1 MGVSKEY
8 RKGLKYRVASARC
21 KTLEALLSVKFKEE
35 LGMSET
41 EARLLGDRIGKWV
54 YLRPDIRGPNQIIF
68 GASRGKDSFTRR
80 YNSIKEI
87 KLTAYDIEDLDLELE
102 FGLYTFQTA
111 RLLRMVEEAY
121 SQDSL
126 LSAKQLTL
134 LLTITPTALRK
145 KIKNLKDEDIFVPI
159 KGMGIDDRKKHSL
172 FRSTWALLKYF
183 QDASLAE
190 IRKKAGI
197 TKERFRNICCFFIEI
212 VKKGMPAEDE
222 EELQWIQLAKK
233 IPKAKLD
240 ELKTAT
246 SPLRRALNWNDF
258 STVLKKDFNLSPI
271 KLAAIKEEVDDII
284 SSLNQK
290 RGPGDVIY
298 WAISAGE
305 PAGKPLDEARLT
317 ATTLT
322 LYDPADMPGKDT
334 NRDINRVSD
343 IKFKKA
349 IRLAGQAK
357 ACGAYLTYADLG
369 YLLGIHYQAIS
380 RQVKTNPC
388 VVVPLRGQS
397 CDIGQGLTHRKKII
411 ALYLEMHTETEIA
424 SRTGHSYE
432 SIENYINEFA
442 NIYVLYSRGMPLAL
456 IRRVT
461 GRSTRLVSAYI
472 DLIKQYQGPEYA
484 FRFSHL
490 KQIFKMH
497 NLKKNE
503 Q

>member
-1 MGVSKEY
+1 MGMSKEY

-21 KTLEALLSVKFKEE
+21 KTLEALFSVKFKEE
-35 LGMSET
+35 LGMSQT

-68 GASRGKDSFTRR
+68 EASSGKGSFARR
-80 YNSIKEI
+80 YNYVKEI
-87 KLTAYDIEDLDLELE
+87 TLTAYDIEDLDLEIE
-102 FGLYTFQTA
+102 FGLYAFQTA

-134 LLTITPTALRK
+134 LLTVTPTALRK
-145 KIKNLKDEDIFVPI
+145 KIKSLKDEGIFVPI
-159 KGMGIDDRKKHSL
+159 KGMGKKDRKKQNL
-172 FRSTWALLKYF
+172 FRSTWALSKYF
-183 QDASLAE
+183 QDISLAE
-190 IRKKAGI
+190 IRKKAGLS
-197 TKERFRNICCFFIEI
+197 KERFRNICSSFVEI
-212 VKKGMPAEDE
+212 VKKDMPAEDE
-222 EELQWIQLAKK
+222 EELQWTQLAKK
-233 IPKAKLD
+233 KSKAKLG
-240 ELKTAT
+240 ELKTAI
-246 SPLRRALNWNDF
+246 SPLRKTLDWDDF
-258 STVLKKDFNLSPI
+258 STILKKDFNLSPI
-271 KLAAIKEEVDDII
+271 KLAAIKEEAESII

-298 WAISAGE
+298 WAVSAGE
-305 PAGKPLDEARLT
+305 PAGKPLSQAKLVP
-317 ATTLT
+317 TTLT
-322 LYDPADMPGKDT
+322 LYSPADMPDKDT

-349 IRLAGQAK
+349 IRLAAQAK
-357 ACGAYLTYADLG
+357 AAGAYLTYADLG
-369 YLLGIHYQAIS
+369 YLLGIHSQAIS
-380 RQVKTNPC
+380 RLIKSCPS

-397 CDIGQGLTHRKKII
+397 CDIGQGITHRKKII
-411 ALYLEMHTETEIA
+411 SLYLEMHTETEIA

-442 NIYVLYSRGMPLAL
+442 NVYVLYSKGMPPAL

-461 GRSTRLVSAYI
+461 GRSTRLISAYI
-472 DLIKQYQGPEYA
+472 ELVEQYQEPEYA
-484 FRFSHL
+484 FRFAHL
-490 KQIFKMH
+490 KQIFKTH

>member
-1 MGVSKEY
+1 MGLSKEY

-21 KTLEALLSVKFKEE
+21 KTLEALFSVKFRNE

-41 EARLLGDRIGKWV
+41 EARLLGDRIGKWI
-54 YLRPDIRGPNQIIF
+54 LSRPDIRGPNQIIF
-68 GASRGKDSFTRR
+68 EASRGEASFARR

-102 FGLYTFQTA
+102 FGLYAFQTA

-145 KIKNLKDEDIFVPI
+145 KIKSLREGGIFVPI
-159 KGMGIDDRKKHSL
+159 KGMGKNDRKRHSL
-172 FRSTWALLKYF
+172 FRSTWALSKYF
-183 QDASLAE
+183 QDTSLAD
-190 IRKKAGI
+190 IRKKAGL
-197 TKERFRNICCFFIEI
+197 TKERFRNICCSFVEI
-212 VKKGMPAEDE
+212 AKKGLPATDE
-222 EELQWIQLAKK
+222 EERQCLNLAKK

-240 ELKTAT
+240 ELKTQT
-246 SPLRRALNWNDF
+246 SSLRGALNWDDF
-258 STVLKKDFNLSPI
+258 STILKKDFNLSPI
-271 KLAAIKEEVDDII
+271 KLVAIKEEVDEII
-284 SSLNQK
+284 SSLTQK

-298 WAISAGE
+298 WAVSAGE
-305 PAGKPLDEARLT
+305 PAGKPLDEAKLIAT
-317 ATTLT
+317 ALT
-322 LYDPADMPGKDT
+322 LYDPLDMPGKDT

-349 IRLAGQAK
+349 VRLSTQAK

-369 YLLGIHYQAIS
+369 YLLGIHSEAIS
-380 RQVKTNPC
+380 RLIKASPG

-411 ALYLEMHTETEIA
+411 CLYLEMHTETEIV

-442 NIYVLYSRGMPLAL
+442 NVYVLYSKGMPLAL

-461 GRSTRLVSAYI
+461 GRSTRLISAYI
-472 DLIKQYQGPEYA
+472 ELIEQYQGPEYA

>member
-1 MGVSKEY
+1 MGVSKQY
-8 RKGLKYRVASARC
+8 RKGLKYRVVSARC
-21 KTLEALLSVKFKEE
+21 KTLEALFSVKFKDE
-35 LGMSET
+35 LGMSQT

-54 YLRPDIRGPNQIIF
+54 YLRDDIRGPNQIIF
-68 GASRGKDSFTRR
+68 EASIGKGSFARR
-80 YNSIKEI
+80 YNYVKEI
-87 KLTAYDIEDLDLELE
+87 TLTAYDIEDLDLEIE
-102 FGLYTFQTA
+102 FGLSTFKTA

-134 LLTITPTALRK
+134 LLTVTPTALRK
-145 KIKNLKDEDIFVPI
+145 KIKSLKDEGIFVPI
-159 KGMGIDDRKKHSL
+159 KGMGIDDRKRESL
-172 FRSTWALLKYF
+172 FRSTWALSKYF
-183 QDASLAE
+183 QDISLAE
-190 IRKKAGI
+190 IRKKAGLS
-197 TKERFRNICCFFIEI
+197 KERFRNICSSFVEI
-212 VKKGMPAEDE
+212 VKKNLPTTDE
-222 EELQWIQLAKK
+222 EELQWTQLVKK
-233 IPKAKLD
+233 IPEVKLD
-240 ELKTAT
+240 ELKVTT
-246 SPLRRALNWNDF
+246 IPLRGALDWDDF
-258 STVLKKDFNLSPI
+258 SIVLKKDFNLSPI
-271 KLAAIKEEVDDII
+271 KLTAIKEEVEEVV
-284 SSLNQK
+284 SCLVQK

-298 WAISAGE
+298 WAVSAGE
-305 PAGKPLDEARLT
+305 PAGKPLSQARLV

-322 LYDPADMPGKDT
+322 LYDPADMPDKDT

-357 ACGAYLTYADLG
+357 AAGAYLTYADLG
-369 YLLGIHYQAIS
+369 YLLGIHSGAIS
-380 RQVKTNPC
+380 RLINASPD

-397 CDIGQGLTHRKKII
+397 CDIGQGITHRKKII
-411 ALYLEMHTETEIA
+411 GLYLEMHTETEIA
-424 SRTGHSYE
+424 SATGHSYE

-442 NIYVLYSRGMPLAL
+442 NIYVLYSKGMPLAL

-472 DLIKQYQGPEYA
+472 ELIEKYQSPDYA

-490 KQIFKMH
+490 KQVFKLH

>member
-21 KTLEALLSVKFKEE
+21 KTLEALLSIKFRDE

-41 EARLLGDRIGKWV
+41 EARLLGNRIGKWV

-68 GASRGKDSFTRR
+68 EASKGRASFARR
-80 YNSIKEI
+80 YNSTNEI
-87 KLTAYDIEDLDLELE
+87 KLTAYDIEDLDLALE
-102 FGLYTFQTA
+102 FGLYAFQTA

-145 KIKNLKDEDIFVPI
+145 KIKSLKDEGIFVPI
-159 KGMGIDDRKKHSL
+159 KGMGKEDRKRQSL
-172 FRSTWALLKYF
+172 FRSTWALSKYL
-183 QDASLAE
+183 QDTALAD
-190 IRKKAGI
+190 IRKKAGL
-197 TKERFRNICCFFIEI
+197 TKERFRNIYCSFIEI
-212 VKKGMPAEDE
+212 AKGGVPVEDE
-222 EELQWIQLAKK
+222 EDLQWLNLVKT
-233 IPKAKLD
+233 IPRTKLD
-240 ELKTAT
+240 ELKTIT
-246 SPLRRALNWNDF
+246 SPLRGALGWNEF
-258 STVLKKDFNLSPI
+258 SATLKRDFNFSPI
-271 KLAAIKEEVDDII
+271 KLVAIKEEVDQII
-284 SSLNQK
+284 SSLTQK
-290 RGPGDVIY
+290 RRPGDVIY
-298 WAISAGE
+298 WAVSAGE
-305 PAGKPLDEARLT
+305 PAGKPLEEAKLV

-322 LYDPADMPGKDT
+322 FYDPLDMPGKDT

-349 IRLAGQAK
+349 VRLAAQAK
-357 ACGAYLTYADLG
+357 AAGAYLTYADLG
-369 YLLGIHYQAIS
+369 YLLGIHSEAIS
-380 RQVKTNPC
+380 RLIKANPS

-397 CDIGQGLTHRKKII
+397 CDIGQGITHRKKII
-411 ALYLEMHTETEIA
+411 SLYLEMHTETEIA

-442 NIYVLYSRGMPLAL
+442 NVYVLYSRGMPLAL

-472 DLIKQYQGPEYA
+472 ELIEQYQGPDYA
-484 FRFSHL
+484 FRFAHL
-490 KQIFKMH
+490 KQIFKMY

>member
-21 KTLEALLSVKFKEE
+21 KTLEALFSVKFREE

-41 EARLLGDRIGKWV
+41 EARLLGDRIGKWI

-68 GASRGKDSFTRR
+68 EASRGKDSFARR

-102 FGLYTFQTA
+102 FGLYAFQSA

-145 KIKNLKDEDIFVPI
+145 KIKSLKDEDIFVPI
-159 KGMGIDDRKKHSL
+159 KGMGIDDRKRHSL
-172 FRSTWALLKYF
+172 FRSTWALSKYF
-183 QDASLAE
+183 QDAPLAD
-190 IRKKAGI
+190 IRKKAGL
-197 TKERFRNICCFFIEI
+197 TKERFRNICCSFVEI
-212 VKKGMPAEDE
+212 ARKGQPATDE
-222 EELQWIQLAKK
+222 EELQWLDLAKK

-240 ELKTAT
+240 ELKTGI
-246 SPLRRALNWNDF
+246 SPLRGVLNWDDF
-258 STVLKKDFNLSPI
+258 LTILKKDFNLSPI
-271 KLAAIKEEVDDII
+271 KLAAIKEEVDEIV
-284 SSLNQK
+284 SCLVQR

-298 WAISAGE
+298 WAVSASE
-305 PAGKPLDEARLT
+305 PAGKPLDEARLV

-322 LYDPADMPGKDT
+322 LYDPLDMPGKDT

-357 ACGAYLTYADLG
+357 AYGAYLTYADLG
-369 YLLGIHYQAIS
+369 YLLGIHCQAIS
-380 RQVKTNPC
+380 RLVKASPA

-397 CDIGQGLTHRKKII
+397 CDIGQGITHRKKII

-442 NIYVLYSRGMPLAL
+442 NIYVLYSKSMPLAL

-472 DLIKQYQGPEYA
+472 ELIEQHQGPEYA
-484 FRFSHL
+484 FRFAHL